1 MQNLLL
7 TVGHSNHTIDVFVA
21 LLKNHSVSA
30 IADVRSSP
38 YSRFAPQF
46 NREPLERTLLQ
57 EGIKYVFLGRE
68 LGARREEPH
77 CYDGKKARYDLI
89 AKSSLFKSGLERVMR
104 GSTDHKI
111 ALMCS
116 EKDPITCHRM
126 VLVCRELKTTGL
138 IMKHILEDGS
148 LETTEEAEA
157 RMLDKTKIQKTDFY
171 IPQSELINNAY
182 NKQALDIA
190 WVEPEKKLNNS
201 QIEDFEGNE

>member
-7 TVGHSNHTIDVFVA
+7 TVGHSNHTIDVFIT

-126 VLVCRELKTTGL
+126 VLICRELKPTGI
-138 IMKHILEDGS
+138 IMEHILEDGS
-148 LETTEEAEA
+148 LQTTEEAEA
-157 RMLDKTKIQKTDFY
+157 RMLDKTNIEKTDFY
-171 IPQSELINNAY
+171 IPHSELINDAY
-182 NKQALDIA
+182 DKQGLDIA
-190 WVEPEKKLNNS
+190 WVEPETKLKNS